1 MIIIP
6 GFIIALLTFPGIIVH
21 EMAHQFFCR
30 ITGTA
35 VLNVCYF
42 RIGNPAGYVVHEAAR
57 SPGKSLLIS
66 IAPFFFN
73 TIVGALIAAPAA
85 MSQDFNEA
93 DPLNFLL
100 LWLGISIA
108 MHSFPSTGDA
118 QSLWGS
124 LRQEPWWLR
133 VLVAPI
139 VALIFVGAIGSFI
152 WLDVLYG
159 VGVAFGVPKL
169 VVQLFA

>member
-1 MIIIP
+1 MFFIP
-6 GFIIALLTFPGIIVH
+6 GFLIAIITFPGVIVH

-30 ITGTA
+30 LTGTP

-42 RIGNPAGYVVHEAAR
+42 RVGNPAGFVVHEAAT

-66 IAPFFFN
+66 IAPFFVN

-85 MSQDFNEA
+85 MTQEFGEPDL
-93 DPLNFLL
+93 LNLFLI
-100 LWLGISIA
+100 WLGVSIA

-124 LRQEPWWLR
+124 LGRESWWLR

-139 VALIFVGAIGSFI
+139 VLVIFLGALGSMF
-152 WLDVLYG
+152 WLDLFYG
-159 VGVAFGVPKL
+159 IAVAFALPKFL
-169 VVQLFA
+169 IGLLA

>member
-1 MIIIP
+1 MFFIP
-6 GFIIALLTFPGIIVH
+6 GFLIAIVTFPGVIVH

-30 ITGTA
+30 VTGTP

-42 RIGNPAGYVVHEAAR
+42 RVGNPAGYVVHEAAR

-66 IAPFFFN
+66 VAPFFVN

-85 MSQDFNEA
+85 MTNEFGEP
-93 DPLNFLL
+93 DLLNFFLI
-100 LWLGISIA
+100 WLGISIA

-124 LRQEPWWLR
+124 LGKENWLLR
-133 VLVAPI
+133 LLIAPI
-139 VALIFVGAIGSFI
+139 IAVIYLGALGSII
-152 WLDVLYG
+152 WLDAIYG
-159 VGVAFGVPKL
+159 FAVVFGLPKICIE
-169 VVQLFA
+169 LFA